1 MYHTP
6 QELEA
11 AGLLKIVEQPEATPC
26 WDKHTSAMDVV
37 ANILWE
43 KHTIVMA
50 VVANAFWAFVYF
62 GLPIVLR

>member
-11 AGLLKIVEQPEATPC
+11 AGLLKIVERLDATPC
-26 WDKHTSAMDVV
+26 ATTSIAMDVV
-37 ANILWE
+37 ANAFWE
-43 KHTIVMA
+43 NHPIVMA
-50 VVANAFWAFVYF
+50 VVVNAFWAFVYF

>member
-11 AGLLKIVEQPEATPC
+11 AGLLKTVEQPEATPF
-26 WDKHTSAMDVV
+26 WDKHTIA
-37 ANILWE
+37 
-43 KHTIVMA
+43 MA
-50 VVANAFWAFVYF
+50 VVVNAFWAFVYF

>member
-11 AGLLKIVEQPEATPC
+11 AGLLKIVERLDATPFG
-26 WDKHTSAMDVV
+26 DKHTIAMDVV
-37 ANILWE
+37 ANAFWE
-43 KHTIVMA
+43 NHTIVMA
-50 VVANAFWAFVYF
+50 VVVNAFWAFVYF